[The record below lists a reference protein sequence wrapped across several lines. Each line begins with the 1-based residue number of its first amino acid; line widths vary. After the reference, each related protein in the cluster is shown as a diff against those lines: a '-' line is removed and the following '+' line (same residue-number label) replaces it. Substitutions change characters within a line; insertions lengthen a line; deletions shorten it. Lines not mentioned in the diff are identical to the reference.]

1 MKRFSQCVCL
11 ILIVA
16 MVFAMPVFATEAV
29 EQRSSAYFMKFSVYL
44 WEIEGSKFEVW
55 FDVTAVESMDELGTK
70 TIKVQRSTD
79 EENWTTVKTYQKAD
93 YSQMVAS
100 NKVAYANCVTYSYT
114 NGYYYRAV
122 IVLYAKKGT
131 GTGELTV
138 VTPTVDKT

>member
-11 ILIVA
+11 LLVVA
-16 MVFAMPVFATEAV
+16 MVFAMPVLAAETV
-29 EQRSSAYFMKFSVYL
+29 DQRSSAYFMNFSVYL

-55 FDVTAVESMDELGTK
+55 FDITAVETMDELGTK

-93 YSQMVAS
+93 YPQMVDS
-100 NKVAYANCVTYSYT
+100 NRLGYANCVTYSYT

-122 IVLYAKKGT
+122 VVLYAKKGT

-138 VTPTVDKT
+138 VTPTLDKT